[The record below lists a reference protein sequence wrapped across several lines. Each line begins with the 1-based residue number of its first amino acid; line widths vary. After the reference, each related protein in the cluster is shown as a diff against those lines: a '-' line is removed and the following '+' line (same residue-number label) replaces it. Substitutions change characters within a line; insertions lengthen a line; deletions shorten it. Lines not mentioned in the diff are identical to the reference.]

1 MHDPFHSESPK
12 VLISR
17 EHLLIWKFES
27 PNINF
32 SFPSIQLKIPINI
45 TTKHSYYFSKINSQL
60 QTSSKIPHE
69 HIINLETLGWEKIEK
84 NCLFLFFLWLGS
96 ENQVN
101 HAYSATSIFYFLI
114 FADYFQVSQEKTD
127 ELLKVLKKHKF
138 RKIYTKIS
146 SFLVFRTFNFVFFK
160 ALMEEEFERKTVENC
175 IKGLIEKAQKQK
187 IAFGGKSTDRDDAG
201 VFDVD
206 YVEDEGKEVDF
217 KMGGGYED
225 IVKGVKIEG
234 KNDEEKIE
242 GVKVGIKEHAPNRLA
257 NPLGHAHTIPVGNDR
272 KSPEFSSPT
281 VVQGGAHTESS
292 PLEQVL
298 TPPTLKRTKLEKS
311 KSFTHKHDG
320 EYAPNINPFTVD
332 FKKKILAKCSDSKQL
347 TEDLGKAELHLH
359 THISD
364 HYTEP
369 TKTHLIDS
377 QYPNHFPQ
385 QDLPLPLSKSKTE
398 QLHKLEKAPSL
409 QGNDKYKSS
418 PILENPL
425 DKAFN
430 TPPHGIESLRPNAP
444 DSHNRKSPPVCPNPY
459 VNENYLVFTKDKG
472 GNVEKAYENYE
483 KPKFPHGHNC
493 ETMAEKLQAK
503 FPGQGGHENPRK
515 SDPGTGNQISPGA
528 QFKKKNPFDISLPK
542 PTVGNPKTKDHEIDE
557 DYHLHRNLHD
567 DGRIKTSPKREI
579 ELDLPSFYMK
589 ILLDWLDEN
598 SWNCYKP
605 PNYDNISTFIRKN
618 KKHLISSNKLILHD
632 LLQQYR
638 SAHQYADKMLV

>member
-1 MHDPFHSESPK
+1 MYEPFHAESPK
-12 VLISR
+12 VQVAN
-17 EHLLIWKFES
+17 EHILIWKFES

-32 SFPSIQLKIPINI
+32 SFPSIHLKIPIDI
-45 TTKHSYYFSKINSQL
+45 TIKHSYYFSKINSQL
-60 QTSSKIPHE
+60 KTSSKTLQHE
-69 HIINLETLGWEKIEK
+69 HIINLESLGWDNIEK

-96 ENQVN
+96 DNQVN
-101 HAYSATSIFYFLI
+101 HAYSASSIFYFLI

-160 ALMEEEFERKTVENC
+160 AVMEEEFERKTVENS
-175 IKGLIEKAQKQK
+175 IKNLIIKAQKQK
-187 IAFGGKSTDRDDAG
+187 ITFNGKSTDRDDAG
-201 VFDVD
+201 VYEID
-206 YVEDEGKEVDF
+206 YIEDERKEVDY
-217 KMGGGYED
+217 KMMEKED
-225 IVKGVKIEG
+225 KVEG
-234 KNDEEKIE
+234 KNDENKVDDIKFRVIEEK
-242 GVKVGIKEHAPNRLA
+242 KEHTPNRLA
-257 NPLGHAHTIPVGNDR
+257 NPLGHSHTIPVRNDR
-272 KSPEFSSPT
+272 KSPEFCSPII
-281 VVQGGAHTESS
+281 VQGGAHTESS

-332 FKKKILAKCSDSKQL
+332 FKKKILAKCNDSKQI

-369 TKTHLIDS
+369 TKGHIIEPS
-377 QYPNHFPQ
+377 YPSHFPQ

-398 QLHKLEKAPSL
+398 QLHKLEKTPSS
-409 QGNDKYKSS
+409 QNKDKYKSS
-418 PILENPL
+418 PILESPV
-425 DKAFN
+425 DKVFN
-430 TPPHGIESLRPNAP
+430 TPPHLVESIKHNAL
-444 DSHNRKSPPVCPNPY
+444 DTHNRKSPPICPNPY
-459 VNENYLVFTKDKG
+459 VINENYLVFVKDKG
-472 GNVEKAYENYE
+472 TNIEKPYESHE

-493 ETMAEKLQAK
+493 ETMAEKLQTK

-515 SDPGTGNQISPGA
+515 SDPGNQVSPGA
-528 QFKKKNPFDISLPK
+528 QFKKKSPFDISIPK
-542 PTVGNPKTKDHEIDE
+542 TSLGNVKTKDHEIEE
-557 DYHLHRNLHD
+557 DYHLHRNIHD
-567 DGRIKTSPKREI
+567 DGKLKTSPKREI
-579 ELDLPSFYMK
+579 DLDLPSFYLK

-618 KKHLISSNKLILHD
+618 KKHLISSNKMILHD